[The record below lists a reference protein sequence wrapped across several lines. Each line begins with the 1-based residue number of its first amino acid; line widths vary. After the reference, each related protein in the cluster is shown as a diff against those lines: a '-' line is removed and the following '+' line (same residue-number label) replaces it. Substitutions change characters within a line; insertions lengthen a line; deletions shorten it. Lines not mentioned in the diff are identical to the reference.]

1 MENRDGSYDVVVIG
15 GGAAG
20 LSGGRTLARARRS
33 VLVIDAGSPRNR
45 FADGV
50 HNLLG
55 SEGISP
61 AELVERGREELG
73 RYGGEVR
80 SGEVVEVRREDG
92 RFSVEL
98 ADGGTASARRILVTS
113 GLSDQ
118 LPAVGGIAER
128 WGRDV
133 VHCPYCHGWEIRDRR
148 IVVLGFDAMAV
159 HRAQLFRQWS
169 AHVTLLLSAAISPTP
184 AELEALTARGIQL
197 VVGTADA
204 LEIVDDRLVGVRTT
218 SGDVVPTDALAVAPR
233 MTARAGFLSS
243 LGLEPVEHPSGAG
256 VHLPVD
262 AMGRTPA
269 PGVWAAGNVADP
281 MAQVG
286 SAAAAATFAAAAI
299 NADLVE
305 ADIDD
310 VVRNHRDSYGAPR
323 STP

>member
-1 MENRDGSYDVVVIG
+1 MDNTDGRYDVVVIG

-45 FADGV
+45 FAEGV

-61 AELVERGREELG
+61 AVLVERGREELT
-73 RYGGEVR
+73 RYGGEIR
-80 SGEVVEVRREDG
+80 SGEVVDIRREDAA
-92 RFSVEL
+92 FLVQL
-98 ADGGTASARRILVTS
+98 ADGGTVRARRILVTS
-113 GLSDQ
+113 GLTDR
-118 LPAVGGIAER
+118 LPAVRGIADR

-148 IVVLGFDAMAV
+148 IVVLGLDAMAV

-169 AHVTLLLSAAISPTP
+169 AHITLLLSATVTPTP
-184 AELEALTARGIQL
+184 VEVEAMTARGIEV

-204 LEIVDDRLVGVRTT
+204 LEIADDRLVGVRTA
-218 SGDVVPTDALAVAPR
+218 SGDVLPADAFAVATR
-233 MTARAGFLSS
+233 MMAQAGFLAS

-256 VHLPVD
+256 VHVPVD
-262 AMGRTPA
+262 AMGRTA
-269 PGVWAAGNVADP
+269 VPGVSAAGNVADP

-286 SAAAAATFAAAAI
+286 SAAAAATFAAAAL
-299 NADLVE
+299 NADLIDE
-305 ADIDD
+305 DIDD
-310 VVRNHRDSYGAPR
+310 AVRHRRDDDGADGLTR
-323 STP
+323 